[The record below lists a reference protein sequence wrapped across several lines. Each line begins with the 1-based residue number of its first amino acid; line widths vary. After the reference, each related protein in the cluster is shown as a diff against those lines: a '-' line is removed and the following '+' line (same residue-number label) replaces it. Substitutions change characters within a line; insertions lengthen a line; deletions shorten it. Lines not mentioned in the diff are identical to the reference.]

1 MNEYMVS
8 KFDSLITKIREIFEL
23 YDEDKSGSLETMEL
37 GMVLNSLKV
46 QMTE

>member
-1 MNEYMVS
+1 MVS
-8 KFDSLITKIREIFEL
+8 KFDSFITKIREIFEL

-37 GMVLNSLKV
+37 GMVLNSLGV